1 MAKEIANPEKAF
13 EDALASAAGMPGV
26 RIDREAF
33 LRSSLKKC
41 FDEQMVDAAIEYTPA
56 KAGIPLDQIKRIAN
70 ESINFETVK
79 VTALSTAAGIPGGL
93 AMLGTVPA
101 DIAQYYA
108 HVLRVA
114 QKIAYLYGW
123 PSLFDENGE
132 MDDGT
137 KSILTLFLGIMSGV
151 EMAGRGVAN
160 VADMLAVGIAK
171 KLPQRAMTKGAV
183 YPIVKKVA
191 GYLGV
196 QMTKQTFAK
205 GVSKA
210 VPVVGGAVSGGL
222 TFAMFRPMSAK
233 LRDYLAGLPLADSA
247 KQVRA
252 PAGATATV
260 GAVVEVAADVV
271 DVDPVVPANAA
282 KEGLAP
288 AAGTD

>member
-1 MAKEIANPEKAF
+1 MVKEIANPEKAF
-13 EDALASAAGMPGV
+13 EDALAAAAGMPGV

-33 LRSSLKKC
+33 LRSSLKKY
-41 FDEQMVDAAIEYTPA
+41 FDEQMVDAAIEQTPA
-56 KAGIPLDQIKRIAN
+56 KAGIPFDQIKRIAN
-70 ESINFETVK
+70 ESINFETAK

-101 DIAQYYA
+101 DLAQYYA
-108 HVLRVA
+108 HVLRVT

-137 KSILTLFLGIMSGV
+137 KSILTLFLGVMSGV

-160 VADMLAVGIAK
+160 VADMLAIGIAK
-171 KLPQRAMTKGAV
+171 KLPQRALTKGAV

-205 GVSKA
+205 GVSKV

-222 TFAMFRPMSAK
+222 TFATFRPMSAK
-233 LRDYLAGLPLADSA
+233 LRDYLAGLPLAGSA

-252 PAGATATV
+252 SDGATATV

-271 DVDPVVPANAA
+271 DIDPVVPANAA
-282 KEGLAP
+282 KEGSAP